1 RICKPSTAHKAR
13 ACMEGVVEH
22 GTARRL
28 SNEVYKIAGKT
39 GTAQIARLGGYGNKK
54 DQTRRVEYKA
64 SFIGYFPSD
73 KPKYSCIVVINNPRR
88 KGFYGSEIAAPVFRE
103 IANKVYTTEIDIPEY
118 QADSVR
124 IKNIPLVNA
133 GNQNDLSLIYT
144 YMRYKTLKNNK
155 KAEWVSAN
163 TTSGNFVRLVPQR
176 FKKGMVPNLKGMGV
190 KDAVYLLEKCGYK
203 AQIKGKGTV
212 SSQSVNPGTEL
223 KKGQTVSLTLQSHN
237 ASNTQTY
244 IQTDSTYM
252 SAIQDSIQYILKTTS
267 GNAKNEIE

>member
-1 RICKPSTAHKAR
+1 
-13 ACMEGVVEH
+13 
-22 GTARRL
+22 
-28 SNEVYKIAGKT
+28 
-39 GTAQIARLGGYGNKK
+39 
-54 DQTRRVEYKA
+54 
-64 SFIGYFPSD
+64 
-73 KPKYSCIVVINNPRR
+73 
-88 KGFYGSEIAAPVFRE
+88 
-103 IANKVYTTEIDIPEY
+103 
-118 QADSVR
+118 
-124 IKNIPLVNA
+124 
-133 GNQNDLSLIYT
+133 
-144 YMRYKTLKNNK
+144 MRYKTLKNNK